1 MRMALVGRHERLSA
15 QRALELGMIS
25 QVVDPPERLRDEAQ
39 RLAETIARN
48 SPAAMAATKRALWQ
62 ALEER
67 GGRPTSESTSNE
79 PSEEQIVDYSS
90 FESLKVER
98 HGPVGWLI
106 NNRPEQ
112 LNAMSASM
120 RDELAVAWQ
129 QLDGDS
135 SVRVIVHTGEG
146 RAFQTGVDVT
156 EIATDGVGMQRYR
169 QSVEDFDLHFT
180 AWHQQVWKPVIT
192 AVNGICAGGGLHW
205 IADADV
211 VMAASDAQFFDP
223 HVSVGQV
230 VSLEAIGLLRKM
242 PAEAVMRMGLVGRYE
257 RLSALRALELGMI
270 SQVVDPPERLRDEAQ
285 RLAETIARNSPAAMA
300 TTKRALWQSF
310 ELGLTDACR
319 AGAQE
324 LASLWGH
331 PDQEEG
337 PRAFAEK
344 REPRWAP
351 PGAATPPAATAGG
364 GTGAPA
370 ASEEGGDGASPG
382 AAKPPAAP

>member
-1 MRMALVGRHERLSA
+1 MEYTRF
-15 QRALELGMIS
+15 
-25 QVVDPPERLRDEAQ
+25 DC
-39 RLAETIARN
+39 
-48 SPAAMAATKRALWQ
+48 
-62 ALEER
+62 
-67 GGRPTSESTSNE
+67 
-79 PSEEQIVDYSS
+79 
-90 FESLKVER
+90 LKVER

-106 NNRPEQ
+106 NNRPDQ
-112 LNAMSASM
+112 LNAMSAAM
-120 RDELAVAWQ
+120 RDEFAVAWTE
-129 QLDGDS
+129 LDRDPE
-135 SVRVIVHTGEG
+135 VRVIVHTGEG

-180 AWHQQVWKPVIT
+180 SWHQGVWKPVIT

-205 IADADV
+205 IADADIV
-211 VMAASDAQFFDP
+211 IAASDASFFDP

-242 PAEAVMRMGLVGRYE
+242 PAEAVMRMALVGRYE

-285 RLAETIARNSPAAMA
+285 ALAEKVARNSPAAMA
-300 TTKRALWQSF
+300 ATKRALWQAF

-319 AGAQE
+319 VGAKE

-344 REPRWAP
+344 REPKWAP
-351 PGAATPPAATAGG
+351 PEAGPGAAT
-364 GTGAPA
+364 
-370 ASEEGGDGASPG
+370 
-382 AAKPPAAP
+382 